1 MLCQVCSAENS
12 SDAEYC
18 RRCHQKL
25 LVLSGTT
32 EADYEESLEESF
44 SFDEHLLERI
54 SVLEEAVQRT
64 ADTVRHLLNALRKQ
78 ERSILVNQSGLETVR
93 ELMAEKEVV
102 GSSEWDERWQSKM
115 DYQLLA
121 LEKRERFVAV
131 KDRILALYQGKR
143 RRAFLEHLED
153 AEYALFAFDVERAV
167 SCLEAAFRLDR
178 ENYELVYFLGEV
190 YFNEAKA
197 ERALEYFSRLLEIKP
212 DHYEGL
218 VFSGVIHHEHGD
230 DRRAEEFLK
239 RAVALYSEAF
249 LPNFSLGAVYAGSG
263 ELSRA
268 VLFLERAVAADPLP
282 QALFMLGRCYY
293 EMGKPSR
300 SITVLRE
307 AVRRDPAL
315 EEAHHQ
321 LGLAYLDRRWN
332 KKALESFRA
341 AQRLNPKKMRYHDL
355 VRYLSGHAA
364 SLLPEVGAQAGEL
377 LAQGEERL
385 SAEDLKGAQVSFEQ
399 ALEIEPENPTL
410 LMSYAMF
417 CLQLNRSQEIE
428 EVTRRVLD
436 SDPPEMLE
444 ATASATLIAAL
455 RSQGKYREGN
465 RIGQR
470 LLAQERSNFTKTI
483 GYYEMAYNL
492 AEMEEDLDRAL
503 EYARRSLELS
513 PEELKQFP
521 LAALGWVHYKRQ
533 EFEQA
538 IDCLARSSEFGASA
552 TTLTHLGMALLASG
566 AEEEARG
573 VLAHADSL
581 SSRGEAL
588 EEKMMAFMKDSRRL
602 AERAQ
607 RRGK

>member
-1 MLCQVCSAENS
+1 MLCQVCSAKNPSE
-12 SDAEYC
+12 AEFC

-25 LVLSGTT
+25 LVLSGIA
-32 EADYEESLEESF
+32 EEEYEESLEENF

-102 GSSEWDERWQSKM
+102 GGEEWDERWQTKM

-131 KDRILALYQGKR
+131 KDRIFALYQGKR
-143 RRAFLEHLED
+143 RRAFLELLED

-167 SCLEAAFRLDR
+167 ACLEEAFRLDR
-178 ENYELVYFLGEV
+178 ENYELAYFLGEV

-197 ERALEYFSRLLEIKP
+197 EQALEYFSRLLEIKP

-230 DRRAEEFLK
+230 DRRAEDFLK

-268 VLFLERAVAADPLP
+268 VLFLERAVAADALP

-300 SITVLRE
+300 SITSLRE
-307 AVRRDPAL
+307 AVRRDPAF
-315 EEAHHQ
+315 EEAHHL

-332 KKALESFRA
+332 RKALESFRA

-355 VRYLSGHAA
+355 VHYLSGHAA
-364 SLLPEVGAQAGEL
+364 SPLPEVGARAGEL
-377 LAQGEERL
+377 LAEGEMRL
-385 SAEDLKGAQVSFEQ
+385 SVEDLKGAQRSFDQ

-410 LMSYAMF
+410 LMSYAML

-428 EVTRRVLD
+428 AVTRKVLD

-444 ATASATLIAAL
+444 ATACATLIAAL

-465 RIGQR
+465 RIGRR
-470 LLAQERSNFTKTI
+470 LLAKERSNFTKTI

-503 EYARRSLELS
+503 EYARCSLELS

-538 IDCLARSSEFGASA
+538 IDCLTRSSEYGSSS

-573 VLAHADSL
+573 VLAHAGSL
-581 SSRGEAL
+581 SPRGEAL

-607 RRGK
+607 RRKK